1 MDIGVLRY
9 LFWLKSAES
18 LCACPDF
25 LSINCPKVY
34 APSTHVDTY
43 INIRQFRIFDLS
55 LIVDIF
61 KYRTAHNM
69 FIYGVKPTQEIL
81 QLHTTTLGLTRYAKT
96 TVYEC
101 VVEADDS
108 NSLD

>member
-1 MDIGVLRY
+1 M
-9 LFWLKSAES
+9 KSAES
-18 LCACPDF
+18 LCACIDF

-34 APSTHVDTY
+34 TPSTHVDTY
-43 INIRQFRIFDLS
+43 MKICQFRIFDLS

-81 QLHTTTLGLTRYAKT
+81 KLHTTILGLARYAET
-96 TVYEC
+96 TVYES